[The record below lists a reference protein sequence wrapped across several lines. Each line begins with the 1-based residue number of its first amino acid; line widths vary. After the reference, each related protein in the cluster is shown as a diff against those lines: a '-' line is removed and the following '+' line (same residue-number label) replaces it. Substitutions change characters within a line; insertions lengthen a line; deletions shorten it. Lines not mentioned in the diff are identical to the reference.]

1 MLESMKKEFK
11 MNGKLY
17 KKTPFSAP
25 RNVGDGD
32 FNCKLFI
39 IFLVRIFKI
48 LTRIKSMN
56 IIFFD
61 CLNLLS
67 IDIQHKICQ
76 LHQILGEILKK
87 TCIVSWKQVNCVNK
101 S

>member
-1 MLESMKKEFK
+1 

-17 KKTPFSAP
+17 KNTPFSPP
-25 RNVGDGD
+25 RNVGEGE
-32 FNCKLFI
+32 FKSKLFI
-39 IFLVRIFKI
+39 SFIIPNFKI

-56 IIFFD
+56 INFFD

-76 LHQILGEILKK
+76 LSQILGEILKK
-87 TCIVSWKQVNCVNK
+87 TCIVSLKQVNCVNK